1 MEQEYGKQKRW
12 LINRLTLGSGVVDG
26 LSVAGYTPTELPS
39 RHRTRTSRLRRS
51 RSLTASTLAPSTGA
65 AFVPRIYSQAT
76 LLEIISCLVSKIDD
90 RLSEIP
96 APSGGRP

>member
-12 LINRLTLGSGVVDG
+12 LLNRLTLGSGVVDG

-39 RHRTRTSRLRRS
+39 RNRTRTSRLRRS